1 MAPKVTKRP
10 AAAMRDDEEVE
21 DVTGADLAEDA
32 EEPGPETSPKKK
44 PACVAKT
51 MPKPKAKGKTKAKGS
66 AHKNKKEKKEKKE
79 KMKIPKKRKSPLLTR
94 SRSGHR
100 MMMKTN
106 LKMMAVMK
114 MTATGSSARQENGR
128 E

>member
-1 MAPKVTKRP
+1 MQKN
-10 AAAMRDDEEVE
+10 
-21 DVTGADLAEDA
+21 
-32 EEPGPETSPKKK
+32 PGPEDIKTSPKTK
-44 PACVAKT
+44 PACMAKT
-51 MPKPKAKGKTKAKGS
+51 MPKPKAKGKAKAKGS